1 MARDTAISSFVES
14 SLYKFGM
21 FLDRQPPCRRRIFS
35 VTSNA
40 AATLVLPLRSD
51 FAAYREGSRPIT
63 AAQFLTAALTASLLT
78 AVNLVAL
85 VPNDGKSIGHALQ
98 WTVGCDSRSHRLDT
112 YP

>member
-1 MARDTAISSFVES
+1 MMSFNNCIALLLLLICVGS
-14 SLYKFGM
+14 AY
-21 FLDRQPPCRRRIFS
+21 FS
-35 VTSNA
+35 VTSKA

-85 VPNDGKSIGHALQ
+85 VPHDGKSIGHALQ
-98 WTVGCDSRSHRLDT
+98 WTVGCDPRSHRLDT